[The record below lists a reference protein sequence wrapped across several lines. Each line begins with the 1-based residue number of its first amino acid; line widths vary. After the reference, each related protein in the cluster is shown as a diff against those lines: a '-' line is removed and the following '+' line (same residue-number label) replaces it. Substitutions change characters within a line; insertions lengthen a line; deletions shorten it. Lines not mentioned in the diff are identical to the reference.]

1 MSYFPFELF
10 FSQRNLR
17 RITFIYEYKEKFS
30 LLQVLDFQFG
40 TNNFHNRKTSF
51 SRRVRGWVLRGDG
64 EIDVP
69 ATTGNGEEGN
79 SYLFV

>member
-1 MSYFPFELF
+1 M
-10 FSQRNLR
+10 
-17 RITFIYEYKEKFS
+17 IYECKEKFS

-51 SRRVRGWVLRGDG
+51 SRRVRGWVVRGGG

-79 SYLFV
+79 GEEGNSYLLV